1 MRRIEFLSLLCLFIG
16 QTYVKLDGY
25 KLHFDSITLD
35 YSPLKE
41 LKSLIKRQNIK
52 QWNRFFILVYL
63 ENIKKARKIK

>member
-1 MRRIEFLSLLCLFIG
+1 MDTNCILIVL
-16 QTYVKLDGY
+16 QY
-25 KLHFDSITLD
+25 D

-63 ENIKKARKIK
+63 ENVKKARKIK